1 VTCAEEE
8 NELRIVGIAELAV
21 DGKTESVP
29 VKASA
34 AISVGW
40 SQQDTTTEDVHTLDH
55 AARRVWLPAASPRG
69 AGSAGCPLERDS
81 GSRTEGSLVRSRP
94 YSTLMANLR
103 DRILAEL
110 GVKATIA
117 PKVEIR
123 QRVDFLKDYL
133 RSTPAKGYVLG
144 ISGGQDSTLAG
155 RLCQLASEELR
166 AEGHEA
172 TLVGVRL
179 PYGVQADEHDAQ
191 IALSFIQP
199 DRSIAVN
206 VKPSADAVVAEATLG
221 LQELLGDEP
230 KLRDFVRGNVKAR
243 ERMVIQYSL
252 AGQLNL
258 LVVGT
263 DHAAEAVTGFFT
275 KYGDG
280 GVDITPLTGLTK
292 RQGAALLRELGA
304 PSSVWEKVPTA
315 DLEDDRPALPD
326 EVALGL
332 TYRQIDDYLEATD
345 VSPDLATKVE
355 SVYNAT
361 RHKRALPVTP
371 LDNWW
376 RR

>member
-1 VTCAEEE
+1 
-8 NELRIVGIAELAV
+8 
-21 DGKTESVP
+21 
-29 VKASA
+29 
-34 AISVGW
+34 
-40 SQQDTTTEDVHTLDH
+40 
-55 AARRVWLPAASPRG
+55 
-69 AGSAGCPLERDS
+69 
-81 GSRTEGSLVRSRP
+81 
-94 YSTLMANLR
+94 MANLR
-103 DRILAEL
+103 ERILAEL

-144 ISGGQDSTLAG
+144 ISGGQDSTLTG

-191 IALSFIQP
+191 IALRFIQP

-221 LQELLGDEP
+221 LQELLGGEP
-230 KLRDFVRGNVKAR
+230 KLRDFVRGNIKAR

-332 TYRQIDDYLEATD
+332 TYRQIDDYLEGTD
-345 VSPDLATKVE
+345 VTPDLAAKVE

-371 LDNWW
+371 LDDWW

>member
-1 VTCAEEE
+1 
-8 NELRIVGIAELAV
+8 
-21 DGKTESVP
+21 
-29 VKASA
+29 
-34 AISVGW
+34 
-40 SQQDTTTEDVHTLDH
+40 
-55 AARRVWLPAASPRG
+55 
-69 AGSAGCPLERDS
+69 
-81 GSRTEGSLVRSRP
+81 
-94 YSTLMANLR
+94 MANLR
-103 DRILAEL
+103 ERILAEL

-191 IALSFIQP
+191 IALGFIRP

-221 LQELLGDEP
+221 LQELLGDAP

-292 RQGAALLRELGA
+292 RQGGALLRELGA
-304 PSSVWEKVPTA
+304 PPSVWEKVPTA

-332 TYRQIDDYLEATD
+332 TYTQIDDYLEGTD
-345 VSPDLATKVE
+345 VTPDLAARVE
-355 SVYNAT
+355 SVYHAT
-361 RHKRALPVTP
+361 RHKRAVPVTP
-371 LDNWW
+371 LDDWW